1 MSVKIGMHQPYVLP
15 YRGYFDLIKAVDK
28 FVIYDDAKWMKE
40 SWINR
45 NYFPELFTFRMKKH
59 SDYNKINDCYFFNIE
74 EDKKM
79 FKRKFPKLKVD
90 KYFNA
95 LHQELNIA
103 ENCAR
108 VLRMVC
114 DTLGII
120 TPFYYSSD
128 VPHGKFS
135 DGIID
140 IVKVLGGDTYIN
152 APGGKILYNQEMF
165 GDIKLEFIE
174 TTTAPSILCEL

>member
-1 MSVKIGMHQPYVLP
+1 MRIGIMQPYLFP
-15 YRGYFDLIKAVDK
+15 YKGYFDLIRSVDK
-28 FVIYDDAKWMKE
+28 FVIYDDAKWMKQ

-59 SDYNKINDCYFFNIE
+59 SDYAKIKDCYFLDIE
-74 EDKKM
+74 DDKTH
-79 FKRKFPKLKVD
+79 FKGCFPKLKVD

-95 LHQELNIA
+95 LHQRLNVA
-103 ENCAR
+103 DNCTR
-108 VLRMVC
+108 TLRMVC
-114 DTLGII
+114 DTLGIN

-128 VPHGKFS
+128 IPHRRFS
-135 DGIID
+135 DGIVD
-140 IVKVLGGDTYIN
+140 MVKTLGGDTYIN
-152 APGGKILYNQEMF
+152 APGGKQLYTQEMF

>member
-1 MSVKIGMHQPYVLP
+1 MTRVAVMQPYLFP
-15 YRGYFDLIKAVDK
+15 YYGFFQLIASVDK
-28 FVIYDDAKWMKE
+28 FVIYDDAKWMKQ

-59 SDYNKINDCYFFNIE
+59 SDYAKINECYFHDIE

-103 ENCAR
+103 ENCTR

-128 VPHGKFS
+128 IPHGKFS

-140 IVKVLGGDTYIN
+140 IVKALGGDTYIN
-152 APGGKILYNQEMF
+152 APGGKSLYTQEMF

-174 TTTAPSILCEL
+174 TKISPSILCEL